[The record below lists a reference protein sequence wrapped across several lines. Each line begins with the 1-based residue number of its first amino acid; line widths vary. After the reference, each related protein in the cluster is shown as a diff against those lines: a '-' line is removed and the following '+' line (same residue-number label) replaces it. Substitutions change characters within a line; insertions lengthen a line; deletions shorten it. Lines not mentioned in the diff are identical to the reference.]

1 MELLKKAK
9 SALNFQDRYSDM
21 EGSDGGFDRKERK
34 RLKQIKERGGRVDQ
48 DRLDYLNTIRDERT
62 RAIGTGAAAIG
73 GTALGIAT
81 GNPALIK
88 GSLSMGAQY
97 MGGEMGEV
105 DGPNDG
111 VGQQLGIQDAMNVAT
126 PFLSA
131 IGQGSGGGGVAGAA
145 PGGAPESMASIQA
158 GGIGSA
164 FSGGNTGGLMLRQGG
179 NLRYNPRKHDYIKGN
194 TFGL

>member
-1 MELLKKAK
+1 
-9 SALNFQDRYSDM
+9 M

-48 DRLDYLNTIRDERT
+48 DRLDYLNTIQAEQIRS
-62 RAIGTGAAAIG
+62 IGTGAAAIG

-111 VGQQLGIQDAMNVAT
+111 VGQQLGIQDAMRVAT

-131 IGQGSGGGGVAGAA
+131 IGQGSGGGGGAGAA
-145 PGGAPESMASIQA
+145 PGAAP
-158 GGIGSA
+158 GGVPDS
-164 FSGGNTGGLMLRQGG
+164 FDLEGNLQGLPTFGMRQGG